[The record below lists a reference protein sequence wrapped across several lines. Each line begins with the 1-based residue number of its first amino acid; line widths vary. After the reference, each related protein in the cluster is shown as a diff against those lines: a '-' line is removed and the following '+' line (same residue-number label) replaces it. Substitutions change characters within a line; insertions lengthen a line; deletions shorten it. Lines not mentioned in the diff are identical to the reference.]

1 MNSVKVSDSGFENV
15 ATAEFVRV
23 SNCQNEYGATSCSQS
38 ELFRNNS
45 FTGETKNQK
54 YLPNVTIL
62 MNTFLLF
69 HGSGGFNYSYAYC
82 GYLPTDRCHYCG
94 DRNRPL
100 YSSVEKKE

>member
-1 MNSVKVSDSGFENV
+1 MWPQQNLCEYPIVKMNMEQRPAANQSFLETIHSQVKQK
-15 ATAEFVRV
+15 TK
-23 SNCQNEYGATSCSQS
+23 SN
-38 ELFRNNS
+38 
-45 FTGETKNQK
+45 
-54 YLPNVTIL
+54 YLNVTIL

-82 GYLPTDRCHYCG
+82 GYLPTCRCHYSG

>member
-1 MNSVKVSDSGFENV
+1 M
-15 ATAEFVRV
+15 
-23 SNCQNEYGATSCSQS
+23 
-38 ELFRNNS
+38 
-45 FTGETKNQK
+45 
-54 YLPNVTIL
+54 YLNVTIL